1 MNLSR
6 TSVSLLL
13 FAFISFPLSLESQG
27 ILPSQAPPVLIPPPV
42 EDIQPVD
49 GTVTP
54 VDGNITVKLINKT
67 NAKVRYQVL
76 GITRPRI
83 LEGKA
88 DSQLTK
94 LPLPVSLT
102 FRRVDNGFLK
112 VTMKSSSTGILEV
125 ELDGTEDFNSDRI
138 SLWIN
143 PKGEGYL
150 N

>member
-1 MNLSR
+1 MNPSKI
-6 TSVSLLL
+6 SASLLL
-13 FAFISFPLSLESQG
+13 FSFICLPLSLKSQE
-27 ILPSQAPPVLIPPPV
+27 ILPSQAPPVLTPPPV

-49 GTVTP
+49 GKVTP
-54 VDGNITVKLINKT
+54 VDGNVMVKLINKT
-67 NAKVRYQVL
+67 NAKIRYQFL
-76 GITRPRI
+76 GGSRQTILDGRI
-83 LEGKA
+83 ESKLF
-88 DSQLTK
+88 K

-112 VTMKSSSTGILEV
+112 VMLKSSSKGILEV

-143 PKGEGYL
+143 PKGDGYL

>member
-1 MNLSR
+1 MNPPKISA
-6 TSVSLLL
+6 LLL
-13 FAFISFPLSLESQG
+13 FLSIVLPLSLKAQG
-27 ILPSQAPPVLIPPPV
+27 ILPSQAPPVLTPPLV

-49 GTVTP
+49 GSVIP
-54 VDGNITVKLINKT
+54 VGENITIKLINKT
-67 NAKVRYQVL
+67 NARVRFQVL
-76 GITRPRI
+76 GITRTRV

-88 DSQLTK
+88 DARLTK

-112 VTMKSSSTGILEV
+112 VTLKSSSAGVLEV
-125 ELDGTEDFNSDRI
+125 GLDETKDFNSDRI